1 MNFYRTVLT
10 FVHLSDIHFRAR
22 DHGTQFDVDQH
33 IRRALLE
40 DLAAKPANG
49 AAYDGLLITGDI
61 AFAGQKDE
69 YTTANAFLDEVF
81 ARTGL
86 SPAQTYVVPG
96 NHDVDRTYVMPGLPL
111 WSSHEGLRK
120 MTAPV
125 EWRDNVS
132 TQLHKD
138 PHQTLLAPLHSY
150 NDFAQGFGCATTAKN
165 LAWSRVFPKP
175 LEDGTVVRL
184 HGLNSALISD
194 QADAP
199 AKLLVTD
206 FQTAHFSRS
215 PEIVELVLCHHPP
228 DWLMD
233 KVQLREALDAFTHV
247 ALFGHEHSTY
257 GTATKDLVQLFAGAV
272 QPATR
277 DPGNWLPTY
286 HIIQLS
292 IAGAGEARDLVVHVR
307 TREFS
312 TAGGYRFHPRRNAD
326 SEIVD
331 EHRLRLAPWMSQAAP
346 AAKEVATAAAG
357 ELPLITIM
365 APPEPLTPTPA
376 EVAQRELLVQ
386 FFRLGT
392 PLRFAAAID
401 AGLVRDGDDTMDPRV
416 MWEQVFQRAI
426 DEQRLE
432 AFWIA
437 TAKHSSALRGRN
449 NPFST

>member
-1 MNFYRTVLT
+1 MLT

-22 DHGTQFDVDQH
+22 GHGTQFDVDQH

-40 DLAAKPANG
+40 DLATKPLNG
-49 AAYDGLLITGDI
+49 TSYDGLLITGDI

-69 YTTANAFLDEVF
+69 YANAIAFLDEVF
-81 ARTGL
+81 ACTGL
-86 SPAQTYVVPG
+86 SKAQTYVVPG
-96 NHDVDRTYVMPGLPL
+96 NHDVDRTYVSPGLPL

-120 MTAPV
+120 MTGPI

-138 PHQTLLAPLHSY
+138 PQQTLLAPLHSY

-165 LAWSRVFPKP
+165 LAWTRVFPKP

-194 QADAP
+194 EADTP
-199 AKLLVTD
+199 AKLLITD
-206 FQTAHFSRS
+206 CQTAHFTRN

-233 KVQLREALDAFTHV
+233 KVQLRESLDAFIHV

-257 GTATKDLVQLFAGAV
+257 GIATKDIVQLFAGAV
-272 QPATR
+272 QPAAR
-277 DPGNWLPTY
+277 DPGTWRPTY

-292 IAGAGEARDLVVHVR
+292 IVGTGDARELVVRVC
-307 TREFS
+307 TREYS
-312 TAGGYRFHPRRNAD
+312 TASGYRFHPRRNAD

-331 EHRLRLAPWMSQAAP
+331 EHRLRLEPWVFPTTP

-357 ELPLITIM
+357 ELPLIAIM
-365 APPEPLTPTPA
+365 TPPESLTPTPD

-392 PLRFAAAID
+392 PLRFAAAVE
-401 AGLVRDGDDTMDPRV
+401 ACLVRDGDDTINPRA

-426 DEQRLE
+426 DEQRL
-432 AFWIA
+432 AIFWNA
-437 TAKHSSALRGRN
+437 TAKHSAALQGRN